1 MCYTINLGGFM
12 KKLTTKKLTYV
23 GLFAALTFVSNY
35 LQIPLVTPFGNT
47 RFHLGNVFCLLSGII
62 LGPLYGGLAAGIGPT
77 LFDLFDPV
85 YFTSA
90 PTTFINKF
98 AMAAIAGLVF
108 NKRAN
113 RESKANIVLASILGQ
128 LTYIVLYLAK
138 TFIKNY
144 YILNLT
150 YEASMVELVQKA
162 GVSFTNGIISVIF
175 ASIIAI
181 PLLKAV
187 KFE

>member
-1 MCYTINLGGFM
+1 M
-12 KKLTTKKLTYV
+12 KNLTTKKLTYV

-35 LQIPLVTPFGNT
+35 LQIPIVTPLGNT
-47 RFHLGNVFCLLSGII
+47 RFHLGNVLCLLSGIV

-77 LFDLFDPV
+77 LFDLFDPI

-98 AMAAIAGLVF
+98 AMAAVAGYIF
-108 NKRAN
+108 NKKAN
-113 RESKANIVLASILGQ
+113 RESKANIILASVLGQ
-128 LTYIVLYLAK
+128 LTYIVLYLGK

-144 YILNLT
+144 YILDLT
-150 YEASMVELVQKA
+150 RQASLVEVAQKA
-162 GVSFTNGIISVIF
+162 GVSSINGVISVIF
-175 ASIIAI
+175 ASIIGI

>member
-1 MCYTINLGGFM
+1 M
-12 KKLTTKKLTYV
+12 KNLTTKKLTYV

-35 LQIPLVTPFGNT
+35 LQIPIVTPLGNT
-47 RFHLGNVFCLLSGII
+47 RFHLGNVLCLLSGIV

-77 LFDLFDPV
+77 LFDLFDPI

-98 AMAAIAGLVF
+98 AMAAVAGYIF
-108 NKRAN
+108 NKKAN
-113 RESKANIVLASILGQ
+113 RESKANIILASVLGQ
-128 LTYIVLYLAK
+128 LTYIVLYLGK

-144 YILNLT
+144 YILDLT
-150 YEASMVELVQKA
+150 RQASLVEVAQKA
-162 GVSFTNGIISVIF
+162 GVSSINGVISVIF

>member
-1 MCYTINLGGFM
+1 M
-12 KKLTTKKLTYV
+12 KNLTTKKLTYV

-35 LQIPLVTPFGNT
+35 LQIPFVTPFGNT

-90 PTTFINKF
+90 PATFINKF
-98 AMAAIAGLVF
+98 AMAAVAGYIF
-108 NKRAN
+108 NKGFD
-113 RESKANIVLASILGQ
+113 RENKTRLILASILGQ
-128 LTYIVLYLAK
+128 LTYIILYLGK

-150 YEASMVELVQKA
+150 FEASMVELAQKA
-162 GVSFTNGIISVIF
+162 GVSLLNGLISVIF

-187 KFE
+187 NFE

>member
-1 MCYTINLGGFM
+1 M
-12 KKLTTKKLTYV
+12 KNLTTKKLTYV

-35 LQIPLVTPFGNT
+35 LQIPFVTPFGNT

-98 AMAAIAGLVF
+98 AMAAVAGYIF
-108 NKRAN
+108 NKGFD
-113 RESKANIVLASILGQ
+113 RENKTRLILASILGQ
-128 LTYIVLYLAK
+128 LTYIILYLGK

-150 YEASMVELVQKA
+150 FEASMVELAQKA
-162 GVSFTNGIISVIF
+162 GVSLLNGLISVIF

>member
-1 MCYTINLGGFM
+1 M
-12 KKLTTKKLTYV
+12 KNLTTKKLTYV

-35 LQIPLVTPFGNT
+35 LQIPIVTPLGNT
-47 RFHLGNVFCLLSGII
+47 RFHLGNVLCLLSGIA

-77 LFDLFDPV
+77 LFDLFDPI

-98 AMAAIAGLVF
+98 AMAAVAGYIF
-108 NKRAN
+108 NKKAN
-113 RESKANIVLASILGQ
+113 RESKANIILASVLGQ
-128 LTYIVLYLAK
+128 LTYIVLYLGK

-144 YILNLT
+144 YILDLT
-150 YEASMVELVQKA
+150 RQASLVEVAQKA
-162 GVSFTNGIISVIF
+162 GVSSINGVISVIF

>member
-1 MCYTINLGGFM
+1 M
-12 KKLTTKKLTYV
+12 KKLTTKKLTYI

-47 RFHLGNVFCLLSGII
+47 RFHLGNVFCLLAGIL
-62 LGPLYGGLAAGIGPT
+62 LGPIYGGLAAGIGPT

-98 AMAAIAGLVF
+98 AMAAVAGYIF
-108 NKRAN
+108 NKKDN
-113 RESKANIVLASILGQ
+113 KDSKFGLILAAALGQ
-128 LTYIVLYLAK
+128 LSYIILYLAK

-144 YILNLT
+144 YILDLT
-150 YEASMVELVQKA
+150 KEASMVELVQKA
-162 GVSFTNGIISVIF
+162 SVSLTNGVISVIF

-181 PLLKAV
+181 PLLKTI

>member
-1 MCYTINLGGFM
+1 M
-12 KKLTTKKLTYV
+12 KKLTTKKLTYI

-47 RFHLGNVFCLLSGII
+47 RFHLGNVFCLLAGIL
-62 LGPLYGGLAAGIGPT
+62 LGPIYGGLAAGIGPT

-98 AMAAIAGLVF
+98 VMAAVAGYIF
-108 NKRAN
+108 NKKGN
-113 RESKANIVLASILGQ
+113 KDSKFGLILAAALGQ
-128 LTYIVLYLAK
+128 LSYIILYLAK

-144 YILNLT
+144 YILDLT
-150 YEASMVELVQKA
+150 KEASMVELVQKA
-162 GVSFTNGIISVIF
+162 SVSLTNGIISVIF
-175 ASIIAI
+175 AYIIAI
-181 PLLKAV
+181 PLLKAI